1 MRSRRKRGWSRGE
14 VRLDNLVRPEQM
26 PFDNITNK
34 HFDSGDY
41 PEACGARCPIDVEG
55 VRARQREGEADG
67 RRIGVGVS
75 IYCEQAAHGTS
86 VYSGWGIPMVPGHEQ
101 ASARLTP
108 DGGLELRVG
117 VHSHGQGMETTLRPG
132 RARNARRRCRQGR
145 AHPRRH
151 GDDAVLDRHLG
162 IAFDGDGGRRG
173 RDRLPRTGRARQAH
187 RRASCCS
194 TIRLRSAAGRRGSR
208 ASGSVTLQEIAHTWY
223 RAAAGSAGGCRSG
236 RAGGDVRLQAAA
248 R

>member
-1 MRSRRKRGWSRGE
+1 MRLR
-14 VRLDNLVRPEQM
+14 NLVRPEQM

-41 PEACGARCPIDVEG
+41 PRGDAARACGASTSTACA
-55 VRARQREGEADG
+55 RASARAKPDG

-117 VHSHGQGMETTLRPG
+117 VHSHGQGMETTLAQVAHEMLGIDR
-132 RARNARRRCRQGR
+132 RQG
-145 AHPRRH
+145 AHHPRRH
-151 GDDAVLDRHLG
+151 RDDAVLDRHLG
-162 IAFDGDGGRRG
+162 LA
-173 RDRLPRTGRARQAH
+173 
-187 RRASCCS
+187 
-194 TIRLRSAAGRRGSR
+194 LR
-208 ASGSVTLQEIAHTWY
+208 W
-223 RAAAGSAGGCRSG
+223 
-236 RAGGDVRLQAAA
+236 
-248 R
+248 